1 MTEHLWRRLRAP
13 LAALF
18 VITLLATSCGGD
30 DADDSGAADAA
41 AARAEADQAAA
52 TAAEAEAALA
62 DAMAE
67 ADSAAAAAAE
77 AETALADAMAQAE
90 GVDPEVVA
98 DLEQQLQAAQD
109 AAAAAE
115 AAAAEAAAAAEEA
128 GMAAEEAAVE
138 EAAPAGD
145 PGRITIAV
153 TTEPS
158 TLDPQAVNDRS
169 SRVVTFNLFESLLGR
184 ASDTALVPVL
194 ATGLPEIVDDDTWRF
209 QVREGVTFHDGQALD
224 AQAVADSLN
233 RMLHPDYRALTQRDS
248 YIDGI
253 LSAEVVDEFTV
264 DIHTDGVN
272 AILPLQIAQ
281 LPVIAPGT
289 GDTVGENPVGTGP
302 YMLESWERGQ
312 QITAVRNPDYWG
324 EAPPIDAFSVRIIP
338 DKQTSLAALLTGEV
352 DLVLDILP
360 EQVPLVPQ
368 ALSVAAPEF
377 SYITINALRP
387 ELSPPEIRIAMN
399 LAVDKQLIADTLYE
413 GYATPNNAQHL
424 APGNLGFNPDIG
436 PFPYDPDQASEI
448 MAAAGYDEDNP
459 LRVDL
464 YAPWDRY
471 LRGKETAEF
480 VAKSLN
486 DIGFDVRTQLAEWT
500 AFRAGSRIKGDQPG
514 AYDLRYGWNSNEW
527 FDGAR
532 TRSHVI
538 CPDQGGTSSKLCDE
552 EVTARFLEAIAITD
566 QDRRAS
572 LYQEGWA
579 LLHEN
584 PHAIYLLQQDL
595 IYGASERLVY
605 EPRLDDE
612 YPVAEMSFR

>member
-1 MTEHLWRRLRAP
+1 MRHIWQQLRVP

-18 VITLLATSCGGD
+18 VLTLVAASCGD
-30 DADDSGAADAA
+30 DEAAEPAA
-41 AARAEADQAAA
+41 PVVDTAAVE
-52 TAAEAEAALA
+52 AAEAEA
-62 DAMAE
+62 
-67 ADSAAAAAAE
+67 
-77 AETALADAMAQAE
+77 
-90 GVDPEVVA
+90 
-98 DLEQQLQAAQD
+98 D
-109 AAAAAE
+109 AARAE
-115 AAAAEAAAAAEEA
+115 AEAAAAAAADAEA
-128 GMAAEEAAVE
+128 ALAEAEAAAAAASAEQQAEAQAALEAAQAEAAAAQEAAAEAESRAADAEAAAEEAAMAVEEEMEE
-138 EAAPAGD
+138 EAAAAPTGD
-145 PGRITIAV
+145 PGRVTIAV

-233 RMLHPDYRALTQRDS
+233 RMLHPDYSTQRDS

-253 LSAEVVDEFTV
+253 LSAEVVDTYTV

-302 YMLESWERGQ
+302 YMLESWDRGQ
-312 QITAVRNPDYWG
+312 QINAVRNPNYWG

-338 DKQTSLAALLTGEV
+338 DKQTSLAALQAGEV

-360 EQVPLVPQ
+360 EQVALVPQ

-399 LAVDKQLIADTLYE
+399 LAVDKQEIADTLYE
-413 GYATPNNAQHL
+413 GYARPNNAQHL

-436 PFPYDPDQASEI
+436 PFPYDPDQAGEI

-464 YAPWDRY
+464 YAPFDRY
-471 LRGKETAEF
+471 LRGKETAEV

-486 DIGFDVRTQLAEWT
+486 DIGFDARVQLAEWT

-552 EVTARFLEAIAITD
+552 EVTARFLAAIATTD
-566 QDRRAS
+566 QAQRDS
-572 LYQEGWA
+572 LYQQGWA